1 MASDMT
7 VNHTIN
13 GVPFESTA
21 DSSQFRIDK
30 EAEASESARYWAR
43 LSEETRDVYRKVAAV
58 SLELLHSSIDYWLPH
73 ALIENA
79 PGDKIQISNEILFTD
94 VHAQVSH
101 MDEATA
107 FEEARMM
114 EKIKAKVSKAHE
126 ARDDDE
132 FLIYVDSCIAHGTRL
147 TNDEVKRLR
156 SMLVG

>member
-7 VNHTIN
+7 IHHTIN
-13 GVPFESTA
+13 GVPFESSA
-21 DSSQFRIDK
+21 DSSQFRMQK
-30 EAEASESARYWAR
+30 EMEASESARHWAK
-43 LSEETRDVYRKVAAV
+43 LSEETREVYRKVAQV
-58 SLELLHSSIDYWLPH
+58 SLELLHTSVDYWLPH

-79 PGDKIQISNEILFTD
+79 PGDKIQITNEILFTD
-94 VHAQVSH
+94 VHAQVSQ

-132 FLIYVDSCIAHGTRL
+132 FLEYVDNCISHGTRL
-147 TNDEVKRLR
+147 TNEEAKRLR
-156 SMLVG
+156 SMVS